1 MSAGQGLCANCWP
14 SDLRFLKV
22 LAKTTYPWHEPPRG
36 LGWFFAI
43 CWICVHEKIAFGLSL
58 LAALL
63 FAAAA
68 HATTLDDVKA
78 RGKLLCGVNPGLL
91 GFAAKGDDGAW
102 AGFDVDFCRAVAAAV
117 LGDAAKVE
125 FVPLTAQDRFEK
137 LKSGAVDVLARNT
150 TWTMERETKLPLR
163 FVGVNYMDGQG
174 FLVSKALGVNSVF
187 TMSQAAICFLTGTT
201 TEANVADFFRE
212 REMVFTPVKFGTIDE
227 VVAAYEAGKCDSYTA
242 DQSQLYAIRLKLKAP
257 DDHIILPDV
266 ISKEPLGPMVRQ
278 GDEQWFNIVRWTLF
292 ALINAEELDVK
303 AASVDD
309 LKTNSKIPTVRRLL
323 GLEGTF
329 GADMGLDAD
338 WAARAIKATG
348 NYAEIFERN
357 LGKGSK
363 LGIERGINA
372 LWNAGGLLYVPPVR

>member
-1 MSAGQGLCANCWP
+1 MKKL
-14 SDLRFLKV
+14 L
-22 LAKTTYPWHEPPRG
+22 
-36 LGWFFAI
+36 
-43 CWICVHEKIAFGLSL
+43 LSL
-58 LAALL
+58 LATLL
-63 FAAAA
+63 FTAAA
-68 HATTLDDVKA
+68 HATTLEDVKT

-91 GFAAKGDDGAW
+91 GFAAKDDDSAW
-102 AGFDVDFCRAVAAAV
+102 AGFDVDFCRAIAAAV
-117 LGDAAKVE
+117 LGDAAKVDY
-125 FVPLTAQDRFEK
+125 VALSAQDRFEK
-137 LKSGAVDVLARNT
+137 LSSGAVDVLARNT
-150 TWTMERETKLPLR
+150 TWTMERETKFPLR

-187 TMSQAAICFLTGTT
+187 TMSQAAICFLEGTT

-227 VVAAYEAGKCDSYTA
+227 AVAAYEAGQCDSYTA
-242 DQSQLYAIRLKLKAP
+242 DQSQLYASRLKLNAP

-278 GDEQWFNIVRWTLF
+278 GDEQWLNIVRWTLF
-292 ALINAEELDVK
+292 ALVNAEELDVK

-309 LKTNSKIPTVRRLL
+309 LKANSKIPTIRRLL

-329 GADMGLDAD
+329 GVDMGLDAD

-348 NYAEIFERN
+348 NYSEMFERN

>member
-1 MSAGQGLCANCWP
+1 MKKL
-14 SDLRFLKV
+14 L
-22 LAKTTYPWHEPPRG
+22 
-36 LGWFFAI
+36 
-43 CWICVHEKIAFGLSL
+43 LSL
-58 LAALL
+58 LAIL
-63 FAAAA
+63 FFTATA
-68 HATTLDDVKA
+68 HATTLEDVKA

-91 GFAAKGDDGAW
+91 GFAAKGDDGSW
-102 AGFDVDFCRAVAAAV
+102 AGFDVDFCRAIAAAV
-117 LGDAAKVE
+117 LVDVTKVE
-125 FVPLTAQDRFEK
+125 YVALTAQDRFEK
-137 LKSGAVDVLARNT
+137 LASGAVDVLARNT

-174 FLVSKALGVNSVF
+174 FLVSKALGVTSVF
-187 TMSQAAICFLTGTT
+187 TMSQAAICFLEGTT

-227 VVAAYEAGKCDSYTA
+227 VVAAYEAGQCDSYTA
-242 DQSQLYAIRLKLKAP
+242 DQSQLYAIRLKLEVP
-257 DDHIILPDV
+257 EDHIILPDV

-292 ALINAEELDVK
+292 ALVNAEELDVR
-303 AASVDD
+303 AGGVDD
-309 LKTNSKIPTVRRLL
+309 LKANSKIPTIRRLL
-323 GLEGTF
+323 GLEGSF
-329 GADMGLDAD
+329 GVDIGLDAD

-357 LGKGSK
+357 LGNDSQ

>member
-1 MSAGQGLCANCWP
+1 MKKL
-14 SDLRFLKV
+14 LLV
-22 LAKTTYPWHEPPRG
+22 
-36 LGWFFAI
+36 
-43 CWICVHEKIAFGLSL
+43 LSL
-58 LAALL
+58 LVAGFFTAEAQAA
-63 FAAAA
+63 
-68 HATTLDDVKA
+68 TLDEVKA

-91 GFAAKGDDGAW
+91 GFAAKGEDGAW

-117 LGDAAKVE
+117 LGDTTKVDY
-125 FVPLTAQDRFEK
+125 VPLSAQDRFDK

-150 TWTMERETKLPLR
+150 TWTMERETKFPLR

-187 TMSQAAICFLTGTT
+187 TMSQAAICFLIGTT
-201 TEANVADFFRE
+201 TEANVEDFFRE
-212 REMVFTPVKFGTIDE
+212 REMVFTPIKFGTIDE

-257 DDHIILPDV
+257 DDHAILPDV

-309 LKTNSKIPTVRRLL
+309 LKTNSKIPTIRRLL

-329 GADMGLDAD
+329 GVDIGLDAD
-338 WAARAIKATG
+338 WAARAIKSTG

-357 LGKGSK
+357 LGKSSK

>member
-1 MSAGQGLCANCWP
+1 MKKML
-14 SDLRFLKV
+14 
-22 LAKTTYPWHEPPRG
+22 
-36 LGWFFAI
+36 FA
-43 CWICVHEKIAFGLSL
+43 L
-58 LAALL
+58 LATVL
-63 FAAAA
+63 FTAAA
-68 HATTLDDVKA
+68 HATTLEDVRV

-91 GFAAKGDDGAW
+91 GFAAKGDDGNW
-102 AGFDVDFCRAVAAAV
+102 AGFDVDFCRAVAAAA

-125 FVPLTAQDRFEK
+125 YVALTAQDRFEK

-150 TWTMERETKLPLR
+150 SWTMERESKLPLR

-174 FLVSKALGVNSVF
+174 FLVAKALGVNSVF
-187 TMSQAAICFLTGTT
+187 TMSQAAICFLEGTT

-227 VVAAYEAGKCDSYTA
+227 VVVAYEAGQCDSYTA

-292 ALINAEELDVK
+292 ALVNAEELDVK
-303 AASVDD
+303 AASVDE
-309 LKTNSKIPTVRRLL
+309 LKANSKIPTIRRLL

-348 NYAEIFERN
+348 NYSEMFERN

>member
-1 MSAGQGLCANCWP
+1 MKKL
-14 SDLRFLKV
+14 L
-22 LAKTTYPWHEPPRG
+22 
-36 LGWFFAI
+36 
-43 CWICVHEKIAFGLSL
+43 LSL
-58 LAALL
+58 LATVL
-63 FAAAA
+63 FVASA
-68 HATTLDDVKA
+68 HATTLEDVKA

-91 GFAAKGDDGAW
+91 GFAAKGDDGTW
-102 AGFDVDFCRAVAAAV
+102 AGFDVDFCRAVAAAT

-125 FVPLTAQDRFEK
+125 YVALTAQNRFEK

-150 TWTMERETKLPLR
+150 TWTMERETKFPLR

-187 TMSQAAICFLTGTT
+187 TMSQAAICFLEGTT

-227 VVAAYEAGKCDSYTA
+227 VVAAYEAGQCDSYTA
-242 DQSQLYAIRLKLKAP
+242 DQSQLYAIRLKLKVP
-257 DDHIILPDV
+257 EDHIILPDV

-278 GDEQWFNIVRWTLF
+278 GDEQWLNIVRWTLF
-292 ALINAEELDVK
+292 ALVNAEELDVK
-303 AASVDD
+303 VASVDD
-309 LKTNSKIPTVRRLL
+309 LKANSKIPTVRRLL

-338 WAARAIKATG
+338 WAVRAIKATG
-348 NYAEIFERN
+348 NYSEMFERN

>member
-1 MSAGQGLCANCWP
+1 
-14 SDLRFLKV
+14 
-22 LAKTTYPWHEPPRG
+22 
-36 LGWFFAI
+36 
-43 CWICVHEKIAFGLSL
+43 
-58 LAALL
+58 
-63 FAAAA
+63 
-68 HATTLDDVKA
+68 
-78 RGKLLCGVNPGLL
+78 
-91 GFAAKGDDGAW
+91 
-102 AGFDVDFCRAVAAAV
+102 VDFCRAIAAAV
-117 LGDAAKVE
+117 LGDAAKVDY
-125 FVPLTAQDRFEK
+125 VALSAQDRFDK
-137 LKSGAVDVLARNT
+137 LQSGAVDVLARNT
-150 TWTMERETKLPLR
+150 TWTMERETKFPLR
-163 FVGVNYMDGQG
+163 FVGVSYMDGQG

-212 REMVFTPVKFGTIDE
+212 REMVFTPVKFGTIGE

-242 DQSQLYAIRLKLKAP
+242 DQSQLYAIRLKLKTP

-278 GDEQWFNIVRWTLF
+278 GDEQWLNIVRWTLF
-292 ALINAEELDVK
+292 ALVNAEELDVK
-303 AASVDD
+303 EASVDD
-309 LKTNSKIPTVRRLL
+309 LKANSKIPTVRRLL

-329 GADMGLDAD
+329 GADIGLDAD

>member
-1 MSAGQGLCANCWP
+1 MKKLLLLLLSTV
-14 SDLRFLKV
+14 FF
-22 LAKTTYPWHEPPRG
+22 TT
-36 LGWFFAI
+36 
-43 CWICVHEKIAFGLSL
+43 
-58 LAALL
+58 
-63 FAAAA
+63 AA
-68 HATTLDDVKA
+68 HATTLEDVKA

-91 GFAAKGDDGAW
+91 GFAAKGDDGSW
-102 AGFDVDFCRAVAAAV
+102 AGFDVDFCHAVAAAV

-125 FVPLTAQDRFEK
+125 YVPLTAQDRFEK

-150 TWTMERETKLPLR
+150 TWTMERETKFPLR

-187 TMSQAAICFLTGTT
+187 TMSQAAICFLEGTT

-212 REMVFTPVKFGTIDE
+212 REMVFTPVKFGSIDE
-227 VVAAYEAGKCDSYTA
+227 VVAAYEAGQCDSYTA
-242 DQSQLYAIRLKLKAP
+242 DQSQLYAIRLKLNVP
-257 DDHIILPDV
+257 EDHIILPDV

-278 GDEQWFNIVRWTLF
+278 GDEQWLNIVRWTLF
-292 ALINAEELDVK
+292 ALVNAEELDVK

-309 LKTNSKIPTVRRLL
+309 LKANSKIPTIRRLL

-329 GADMGLDAD
+329 GADMGLDGD

-348 NYAEIFERN
+348 NYSEIFERN
-357 LGKGSK
+357 LGKGSQ

>member
-1 MSAGQGLCANCWP
+1 MKKL
-14 SDLRFLKV
+14 L
-22 LAKTTYPWHEPPRG
+22 
-36 LGWFFAI
+36 
-43 CWICVHEKIAFGLSL
+43 LSL
-58 LAALL
+58 LATVLL
-63 FAAAA
+63 TAAA
-68 HATTLDDVKA
+68 HATTLEDVKA

-91 GFAAKGDDGAW
+91 GFAAKGDDGIW
-102 AGFDVDFCRAVAAAV
+102 AGFDVDFCRAIAAAT
-117 LGDAAKVE
+117 LGDAAKVGY
-125 FVPLTAQDRFEK
+125 VALTAQDRFEK

-150 TWTMERETKLPLR
+150 TWTMERETKFPLR

-187 TMSQAAICFLTGTT
+187 TMSQAAICFLEGTT

-227 VVAAYEAGKCDSYTA
+227 VVAAYEAGQCDSYTA
-242 DQSQLYAIRLKLKAP
+242 DQSQLYAIRLKLRTP
-257 DDHIILPDV
+257 EDHIILPDV

-278 GDEQWFNIVRWTLF
+278 GDEQWLNIVRWTLF
-292 ALINAEELDVK
+292 ALVNAEELDVK

-309 LKTNSKIPTVRRLL
+309 LKANSKIPAIRRLL

-338 WAARAIKATG
+338 WAVRAIKATG

-372 LWNAGGLLYVPPVR
+372 LWNAGGLVYAPPVR

>member
-1 MSAGQGLCANCWP
+1 MKKL
-14 SDLRFLKV
+14 L
-22 LAKTTYPWHEPPRG
+22 
-36 LGWFFAI
+36 
-43 CWICVHEKIAFGLSL
+43 LSL
-58 LAALL
+58 LATLL
-63 FAAAA
+63 FTGAA
-68 HATTLDDVKA
+68 HATTLEDVKA

-91 GFAAKGDDGAW
+91 GFAAKGDDGNW
-102 AGFDVDFCRAVAAAV
+102 TGFDVDFCRAVAAAV
-117 LGDAAKVE
+117 LGDAAKVDY
-125 FVPLTAQDRFEK
+125 VALTAQDRFDK
-137 LKSGAVDVLARNT
+137 LASGAADVVARNT
-150 TWTMERETKLPLR
+150 TWTMERETKFPLR

-174 FLVSKALGVNSVF
+174 FLVAKALGVNSVF
-187 TMSQAAICFLTGTT
+187 TMSQAAICFLSGTT

-212 REMVFTPVKFGTIDE
+212 RQMVFTPVNFDSVNE

-292 ALINAEELDVK
+292 ALVNAEELDVNT
-303 AASVDD
+303 ASVDD
-309 LKTNSKIPTVRRLL
+309 LKANSKIPAVRRLL
-323 GLEGTF
+323 GLEGSF
-329 GADMGLDAD
+329 GVDMGLDAD

-357 LGKGSK
+357 LGKDSQ

-372 LWNAGGLLYVPPVR
+372 LWNAGGLLYVAPVR

>member
-1 MSAGQGLCANCWP
+1 MKKLLVA
-14 SDLRFLKV
+14 
-22 LAKTTYPWHEPPRG
+22 
-36 LGWFFAI
+36 
-43 CWICVHEKIAFGLSL
+43 L

-63 FAAAA
+63 FTAAA
-68 HATTLDDVKA
+68 HATTLEEVKA

-91 GFAAKGDDGAW
+91 GFAAKGDDGNW
-102 AGFDVDFCRAVAAAV
+102 AGFDVDFCRAIAAAV
-117 LGDAAKVE
+117 LGDAAKVDY
-125 FVPLTAQDRFEK
+125 VALTAQDRFDK

-150 TWTMERETKLPLR
+150 TWTMERETKFPLR
-163 FVGVNYMDGQG
+163 FVGVSYMDGQG

-242 DQSQLYAIRLKLKAP
+242 DQSQLYAIRLKLKVP
-257 DDHIILPDV
+257 EDHIILPDV

-278 GDEQWFNIVRWTLF
+278 GDEQWLNIVRWTLF
-292 ALINAEELDVK
+292 ALVNAEELDVK
-303 AASVDD
+303 AGSVDD
-309 LKTNSKIPTVRRLL
+309 LKANSKIPTVRRLL

-329 GADMGLDAD
+329 GTDMGLDAD

-357 LGKGSK
+357 LGKGSM

-372 LWNAGGLLYVPPVR
+372 LWIAGGLLYVPPVR

>member
-1 MSAGQGLCANCWP
+1 MKKLLLVLS
-14 SDLRFLKV
+14 FL
-22 LAKTTYPWHEPPRG
+22 ASG
-36 LGWFFAI
+36 
-43 CWICVHEKIAFGLSL
+43 
-58 LAALL
+58 L
-63 FAAAA
+63 FAEAA

-91 GFAAKGDDGAW
+91 GFAAKDANGAW

-117 LGDAAKVE
+117 LGDAAKVDY
-125 FVPLTAQDRFEK
+125 VPLSAQDRFNK
-137 LKSGAVDVLARNT
+137 LQSGAVDVLARNT
-150 TWTMERETKLPLR
+150 TWTMERESKFPLR

-174 FLVSKALGVNSVF
+174 FLVAKALGVNSVF

-201 TEANVADFFRE
+201 TEANVEDFFRE

-257 DDHIILPDV
+257 DDHTILPDV

-292 ALINAEELDVK
+292 ALVNAEELDVT

-309 LKTNSKIPTVRRLL
+309 LKTNSKKPAVRRLL

-329 GADMGLDAD
+329 GVDIGLDAD

>member
-1 MSAGQGLCANCWP
+1 MKKLLLP
-14 SDLRFLKV
+14 
-22 LAKTTYPWHEPPRG
+22 
-36 LGWFFAI
+36 
-43 CWICVHEKIAFGLSL
+43 L
-58 LAALL
+58 LATLL
-63 FAAAA
+63 FTAAA
-68 HATTLDDVKA
+68 HATTLEDVKA
-78 RGKLLCGVNPGLL
+78 RGKLLCGVNPGLV

-102 AGFDVDFCRAVAAAV
+102 AGFDVDFCRAVAASA

-125 FVPLTAQDRFEK
+125 YVALTAQDRFEK
-137 LKSGAVDVLARNT
+137 LTSGAVDVLARNT
-150 TWTMERETKLPLR
+150 TWTMERETKFPLR

-187 TMSQAAICFLTGTT
+187 TMSQAAICFLEGTT
-201 TEANVADFFRE
+201 TEANVTDFFRE

-227 VVAAYEAGKCDSYTA
+227 VVAAYEAGQCDSYTA
-242 DQSQLYAIRLKLKAP
+242 DQSQLYAIRLKLKVP
-257 DDHIILPDV
+257 EDHIILPDV

-292 ALINAEELDVK
+292 ALVNAEELNVK
-303 AASVDD
+303 AANVDD
-309 LKTNSKIPTVRRLL
+309 LKANSKIPTIRRLL

-348 NYAEIFERN
+348 NYAEMFERN
-357 LGKGSK
+357 LGKSSK

>member
-1 MSAGQGLCANCWP
+1 MKKL
-14 SDLRFLKV
+14 L
-22 LAKTTYPWHEPPRG
+22 
-36 LGWFFAI
+36 
-43 CWICVHEKIAFGLSL
+43 LSL
-58 LAALL
+58 LATVL
-63 FAAAA
+63 FATAA
-68 HATTLDDVKA
+68 HATTLEDVKA

-91 GFAAKGDDGAW
+91 GFAAKGDDGNW
-102 AGFDVDFCRAVAAAV
+102 AGFDVDFCRAVAAAT

-125 FVPLTAQDRFEK
+125 YVPLTAQDRFEK
-137 LKSGAVDVLARNT
+137 LMSGAVDVLARNT
-150 TWTMERETKLPLR
+150 TWTMERETKFPLR
-163 FVGVNYMDGQG
+163 FVGVSYMDGQG

-187 TMSQAAICFLTGTT
+187 TMSQAAICFLEGTT

-227 VVAAYEAGKCDSYTA
+227 VVAAYEAGQCDSYTA

-257 DDHIILPDV
+257 EDHIILPDV

-278 GDEQWFNIVRWTLF
+278 GDEQWLNIVRWTLF

-309 LKTNSKIPTVRRLL
+309 LKANSKIPTILRLL

-338 WAARAIKATG
+338 WAARAIKASG
-348 NYAEIFERN
+348 NYAEMFERN
-357 LGKGSK
+357 LGKGST

>member
-1 MSAGQGLCANCWP
+1 MKK
-14 SDLRFLKV
+14 FL
-22 LAKTTYPWHEPPRG
+22 
-36 LGWFFAI
+36 FA
-43 CWICVHEKIAFGLSL
+43 L
-58 LAALL
+58 LATVL
-63 FAAAA
+63 FATLA
-68 HATTLDDVKA
+68 HATTLEEVKA

-91 GFAAKGDDGAW
+91 GFAAKGDDGNW
-102 AGFDVDFCRAVAAAV
+102 TGFDVDFCHAVAAAV
-117 LGDAAKVE
+117 FGDAAKVE
-125 FVPLTAQDRFEK
+125 YVALTAQDRFDK
-137 LKSGAVDVLARNT
+137 LASGAVDVLARNT
-150 TWTMERETKLPLR
+150 TWTLERETKFPLR

-187 TMSQAAICFLTGTT
+187 TMSQAAICFLEGTT

-212 REMVFTPVKFGTIDE
+212 REMVFTPLKFGTIDD
-227 VVAAYEAGKCDSYTA
+227 VVAAYEAGQCDSYTA

-257 DDHIILPDV
+257 EDHVILPDV

-292 ALINAEELDVK
+292 ALVNAEELDVK
-303 AASVDD
+303 AAGVDD
-309 LKTNSKIPTVRRLL
+309 LKASSRIPTIRRLL

-348 NYAEIFERN
+348 NYSEMFERN

-372 LWNAGGLLYVPPVR
+372 LWNAGGLMYVPPVR

>member
-1 MSAGQGLCANCWP
+1 MKKL
-14 SDLRFLKV
+14 L
-22 LAKTTYPWHEPPRG
+22 
-36 LGWFFAI
+36 
-43 CWICVHEKIAFGLSL
+43 LSL
-58 LAALL
+58 LATLL
-63 FAAAA
+63 FTAAA
-68 HATTLDDVKA
+68 HATTLEDVKA

-91 GFAAKGDDGAW
+91 GFAAKGDDGTW
-102 AGFDVDFCRAVAAAV
+102 AGFDVDFCRAIAAAV
-117 LGDAAKVE
+117 LGDAAKVDY
-125 FVPLTAQDRFEK
+125 VALSAQDRFDK
-137 LKSGAVDVLARNT
+137 LQSGAVDVLVRNT
-150 TWTMERETKLPLR
+150 TWTMERETKFPLR
-163 FVGVNYMDGQG
+163 FVGVSYMDGQG

-212 REMVFTPVKFGTIDE
+212 REMIFTPVKFGTVDE

-278 GDEQWFNIVRWTLF
+278 GDEQWLNIVRWTLF
-292 ALINAEELDVK
+292 ALVNAEELDVK
-303 AASVDD
+303 EASVDD
-309 LKTNSKIPTVRRLL
+309 LKANSKIPTIRRLL

-329 GADMGLDAD
+329 GADIGLDAD

>member
-1 MSAGQGLCANCWP
+1 
-14 SDLRFLKV
+14 V
-22 LAKTTYPWHEPPRG
+22 LFT
-36 LGWFFAI
+36 
-43 CWICVHEKIAFGLSL
+43 
-58 LAALL
+58 
-63 FAAAA
+63 AAA
-68 HATTLDDVKA
+68 HATTLEDVKA

-91 GFAAKGDDGAW
+91 GFAAKGDDGTW
-102 AGFDVDFCRAVAAAV
+102 AGFDVDFCRAVAAAA

-125 FVPLTAQDRFEK
+125 FVSLTAQDRFEK

-150 TWTMERETKLPLR
+150 TWTMERETKFPLR

-187 TMSQAAICFLTGTT
+187 TMSQAAICFLEGTT

-227 VVAAYEAGKCDSYTA
+227 VVAAYEAGQCDSYTA

-257 DDHIILPDV
+257 EDHIILPDV

-292 ALINAEELDVK
+292 ALVNAEELDVK

-309 LKTNSKIPTVRRLL
+309 LKANSKIPTIRRLL

-348 NYAEIFERN
+348 NYSEMFERN

>member
-1 MSAGQGLCANCWP
+1 MKKML
-14 SDLRFLKV
+14 
-22 LAKTTYPWHEPPRG
+22 
-36 LGWFFAI
+36 
-43 CWICVHEKIAFGLSL
+43 LSL
-58 LAALL
+58 LAILL
-63 FAAAA
+63 FTGAA
-68 HATTLDDVKA
+68 HATTLEDVKA

-91 GFAAKGDDGAW
+91 GFAAKGDDGTW
-102 AGFDVDFCRAVAAAV
+102 AGFDVDFCRAVAAAA

-125 FVPLTAQDRFEK
+125 YVALTAQDRFEK

-150 TWTMERETKLPLR
+150 TWTMERETKFPLR

-187 TMSQAAICFLTGTT
+187 TMSQAAICFLEGTT

-257 DDHIILPDV
+257 EDHIILPDV

-278 GDEQWFNIVRWTLF
+278 GDEQWLNIVRWTLF
-292 ALINAEELDVK
+292 ALVNAEELDVK
-303 AASVDD
+303 ASSVDD
-309 LKTNSKIPTVRRLL
+309 LKANSKIPTIRRLL

-338 WAARAIKATG
+338 WAARAVKATG
-348 NYAEIFERN
+348 NYSEMFERN

>member
-1 MSAGQGLCANCWP
+1 MKKL
-14 SDLRFLKV
+14 L
-22 LAKTTYPWHEPPRG
+22 
-36 LGWFFAI
+36 
-43 CWICVHEKIAFGLSL
+43 LSL
-58 LAALL
+58 LATVL
-63 FAAAA
+63 FVASA
-68 HATTLDDVKA
+68 HATTLEDVKA

-91 GFAAKGDDGAW
+91 GFAAKSDDGTW
-102 AGFDVDFCRAVAAAV
+102 AGFDVDFCRAVAAAA

-125 FVPLTAQDRFEK
+125 YVALTAQNRFEK

-150 TWTMERETKLPLR
+150 TWTMERETKFPLR

-187 TMSQAAICFLTGTT
+187 TMSQAAICFLEGTT

-227 VVAAYEAGKCDSYTA
+227 VVAAYEAGQCDSYTA
-242 DQSQLYAIRLKLKAP
+242 DQSQLYTIRLKLKAP
-257 DDHIILPDV
+257 EDHIILPDV

-292 ALINAEELDVK
+292 ALVNAEELDVK

-309 LKTNSKIPTVRRLL
+309 LKANSKIPTIRRLL

-348 NYAEIFERN
+348 NYGEIFERN

>member
-1 MSAGQGLCANCWP
+1 MKKML
-14 SDLRFLKV
+14 
-22 LAKTTYPWHEPPRG
+22 
-36 LGWFFAI
+36 FA
-43 CWICVHEKIAFGLSL
+43 L
-58 LAALL
+58 LATVL
-63 FAAAA
+63 FTAAA
-68 HATTLDDVKA
+68 HATTLEDVRV

-91 GFAAKGDDGAW
+91 GFAAKGDDGTW
-102 AGFDVDFCRAVAAAV
+102 AGFDVDFCRAVAAAA

-125 FVPLTAQDRFEK
+125 YVALTAQGRFEK

-150 TWTMERETKLPLR
+150 TWTMERETKFPLR

-187 TMSQAAICFLTGTT
+187 TMSQAAICFLEGTT

-227 VVAAYEAGKCDSYTA
+227 VVVAYEAGQCDSYTA

-257 DDHIILPDV
+257 DDHIILADV

-292 ALINAEELDVK
+292 ALVNAEELDVK
-303 AASVDD
+303 AASVDE
-309 LKTNSKIPTVRRLL
+309 LKANSKIPTIRRLL

-348 NYAEIFERN
+348 NYSEMFERN